1 MEIVAE
7 WFTSS
12 PEAHQT
18 GLMLLGFI
26 QLVAAICMSRFM
38 QRPEK

>member
-7 WFTSS
+7 WWTST

-26 QLVAAICMSRFM
+26 QLVAAILMSRFLK
-38 QRPEK
+38 RPE